1 MQALFIQYLNHPKEA
16 LKIAEH
22 LGWIAFEGCR

>member
-1 MQALFIQYLNHPKEA
+1 MPFVIKSLNHPKEGFN
-16 LKIAEH
+16 IVEH

>member
-1 MQALFIQYLNHPKEA
+1 MPSIIKSLNYPKEGFN
-16 LKIAEH
+16 IVEH